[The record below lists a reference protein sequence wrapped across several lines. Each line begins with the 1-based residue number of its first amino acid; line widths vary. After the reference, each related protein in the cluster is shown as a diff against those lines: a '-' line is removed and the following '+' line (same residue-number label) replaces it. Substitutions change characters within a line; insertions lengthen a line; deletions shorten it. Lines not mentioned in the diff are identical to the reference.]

1 MAKLSRD
8 KGKRGELEF
17 AHFLT
22 DRGYQ
27 AHRGQQYHGGPDSPD
42 VICEEL
48 PFHIEVKRSERLS
61 LYPAL
66 NQAISEAGPGQ
77 VPMVAHRQNKK
88 DWVCILKAADLLRLT
103 QSGPL
108 RTEQAGADY
117 HPETGR

>member
-48 PFHIEVKRSERLS
+48 PFHIEVKRSERLRIYES
-61 LYPAL
+61 L
-66 NQAISEAGPGQ
+66 NQSIQDAPPDRIPI
-77 VPMVAHRQNKK
+77 VAHRQNGK
-88 DWVCILKAADLLRLT
+88 DWICILPAADLLRLT
-103 QSGPL
+103 HSGPL

>member
-48 PFHIEVKRSERLS
+48 PFHIEVKRSEKLRI
-61 LYPAL
+61 YQAL
-66 NQAISEAGPGQ
+66 NQAISEAPPGKI
-77 VPMVAHRQNKK
+77 PIVAHRQNGK
-88 DWVCILKAADLLRLT
+88 DWICILPADDLLSLIH
-103 QSGPL
+103 SAPL
-108 RTEQAGADY
+108 
-117 HPETGR
+117 